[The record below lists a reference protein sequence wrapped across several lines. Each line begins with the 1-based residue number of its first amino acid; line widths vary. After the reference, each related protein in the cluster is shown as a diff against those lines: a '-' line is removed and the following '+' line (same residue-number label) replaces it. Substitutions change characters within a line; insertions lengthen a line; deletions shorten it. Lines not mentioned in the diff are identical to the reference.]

1 MTKYTIPKAGITVG
15 LIRLTLDTA
24 SALEA
29 RLENRRVAGKSRKDA
44 IVEVIEAGLSNL
56 DSKKANQ
63 DLSDGIRELLRILLG
78 ARELDLEPHA
88 CPRGVDE
95 AWYHQREAERIL
107 GIYRSLSRTL
117 SDLYTTVKRVE
128 TAAKASR

>member
-24 SALEA
+24 SALEQ
-29 RLENRRVAGKSRKDA
+29 RLEAGRQAGKSRKDA
-44 IVEVIEAGLSNL
+44 IVEILEAGLSNL
-56 DSKKANQ
+56 DAGKANQ
-63 DLSDGIRELLRILLG
+63 DLSNGIQELLRILIG

-95 AWYHQREAERIL
+95 AWHHQREADRIL

-117 SDLYTTVKRVE
+117 DDLYTVAKRVE
-128 TAAKASR
+128 KAAKASR